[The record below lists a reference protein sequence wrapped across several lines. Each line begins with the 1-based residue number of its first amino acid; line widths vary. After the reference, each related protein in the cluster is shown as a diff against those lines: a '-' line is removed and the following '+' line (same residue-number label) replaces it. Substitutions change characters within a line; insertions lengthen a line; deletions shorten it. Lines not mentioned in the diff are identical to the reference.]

1 MILPQTAK
9 FIRDNANLMV
19 TGDHKFD
26 EMFEKY
32 RRLCGSATGLSLA
45 FIELGFNPLEYLHY
59 VPEAYRLEDRS
70 IEEEII
76 PDNITEIHD
85 GAYVGCTYLKEIN
98 IPDSVTF
105 IGESVFQDCTSLLH
119 VRLPNKIDH
128 INSYLF
134 CGCHSLEAVY
144 IPKGVR
150 SIFEDAFYDC
160 RNLEHIYFGGTL
172 SEWGKIPKDTDIKR
186 GVTVHCTDGN
196 TVTK

>member
-1 MILPQTAK
+1 M
-9 FIRDNANLMV
+9 
-19 TGDHKFD
+19 
-26 EMFEKY
+26 
-32 RRLCGSATGLSLA
+32 
-45 FIELGFNPLEYLHY
+45 
-59 VPEAYRLEDRS
+59 
-70 IEEEII
+70 
-76 PDNITEIHD
+76 
-85 GAYVGCTYLKEIN
+85 GCTYLKEIN

-150 SIFEDAFYDC
+150 SIFVDAFYDF